1 MENKEF
7 NPAVIALCDFLKA
20 HAGQTFTFRDWA
32 DGAGVKAAT
41 GYLRGVKEILGD
53 ALIKGEAEMPTTKI
67 VGGYSYNLNEDYKP
81 SEKSNP
87 SENSKAVADWFRAN
101 EGKSVT
107 LEQLSAEL
115 GFKVLS
121 GHLSGARAI
130 LGKAN
135 ITRTDVEVPT
145 TEIKSVYSYNA

>member
-1 MENKEF
+1 MENKEI
-7 NPAVIALCDFLKA
+7 NPAVIALCEFIKA
-20 HAGQTFTFRDWA
+20 NPGKAFTFAEWA
-32 DGAGVKAAT
+32 DGAGVKRAT

-53 ALIKGEAEMPTTKI
+53 NLVKGEAEMPTSKI
-67 VGGYSYNLNEDYKP
+67 VGGYTYQTIEDYKP

-87 SENSKAVADWFRAN
+87 SENSKAVADYFRDHLG
-101 EGKSVT
+101 ETFT
-107 LEQLSAEL
+107 LGQLSDAL

-135 ITRTDVEVPT
+135 IVREDVEVPS
-145 TEIKSVYSYNA
+145 TEIKSVYTYNA